1 MVKVKREADETPAD
15 SPLGDWRTE
24 GNKRTVRIAVC
35 GKALCGYLLDQESYA
50 VGESLLINM
59 KPKSADVWSDNVYSR
74 ASGVAYYGTITMK
87 GANSLRVEACVLCR
101 FFCSG
106 NLWSRIVPTPQELI
120 TSSQAA
126 PEPRS

>member
-1 MVKVKREADETPAD
+1 
-15 SPLGDWRTE
+15 
-24 GNKRTVRIAVC
+24 VRICV
-35 GKALCGYLLDQESYA
+35 DQESHA
-50 VGESLLINM
+50 AGESVLINM
-59 KPKSADVWSDNVYSR
+59 TPKSADVWSGNVYSR
-74 ASGVAYYGTITMK
+74 ASGATYYGAITMK
-87 GANSLRVEACVLCR
+87 GANSLRVEACVLGR